1 MDNQTLGRAIRRVRI
16 EKSLRLDDLFDDHI
30 SSATISRAEN
40 GMQISDE
47 KMRYL
52 LKKLEITKDEL
63 LTIANGIKK
72 QDEYLLYSL
81 LAVESI
87 LDHHG
92 PAALSEARLCLRHV
106 AKDVDN
112 CNPYLPF
119 FTYLKGKKQRIKK
132 NFLKAEKYFLTAID
146 QTTYS
151 NKNNIKS
158 STYNELGLIAY
169 QQNDINKAIKYT
181 KLGLEH
187 FSKKEN
193 RNYIEYALKTNL
205 ALYYEKIGNLKKA
218 SKVLD
223 DLWNKYHLIEN
234 ANLKVLMHFIQS
246 RIHHHEQKFQQAI
259 ELIFKGIELARI
271 NNFSS
276 SEFTLWNE
284 LGAIFL
290 SKKEY
295 EAAERCLYSAGEI
308 AKLKKIEKP
317 FVKTLLQLGLLH
329 LTIGKIA
336 DAESYISKAEQLA
349 KKHNDALK
357 LIEALEMY
365 SKFYSFQHKY
375 NEAIVK
381 LLEARSLTQKYEFHY
396 LEANILYR
404 LSEYYQIIGNKAKM
418 QKCLI
423 ERFNIEQRLGEEIIH
438 EVRG

>member
-1 MDNQTLGRAIRRVRI
+1 
-16 EKSLRLDDLFDDHI
+16 
-30 SSATISRAEN
+30 
-40 GMQISDE
+40 
-47 KMRYL
+47 
-52 LKKLEITKDEL
+52 
-63 LTIANGIKK
+63 
-72 QDEYLLYSL
+72 
-81 LAVESI
+81 
-87 LDHHG
+87 
-92 PAALSEARLCLRHV
+92 
-106 AKDVDN
+106 
-112 CNPYLPF
+112 
-119 FTYLKGKKQRIKK
+119 
-132 NFLKAEKYFLTAID
+132 
-146 QTTYS
+146 
-151 NKNNIKS
+151 
-158 STYNELGLIAY
+158 
-169 QQNDINKAIKYT
+169 
-181 KLGLEH
+181 
-187 FSKKEN
+187 
-193 RNYIEYALKTNL
+193 
-205 ALYYEKIGNLKKA
+205 
-218 SKVLD
+218 
-223 DLWNKYHLIEN
+223 
-234 ANLKVLMHFIQS
+234 MHFIQS

-438 EVRG
+438 EVRR